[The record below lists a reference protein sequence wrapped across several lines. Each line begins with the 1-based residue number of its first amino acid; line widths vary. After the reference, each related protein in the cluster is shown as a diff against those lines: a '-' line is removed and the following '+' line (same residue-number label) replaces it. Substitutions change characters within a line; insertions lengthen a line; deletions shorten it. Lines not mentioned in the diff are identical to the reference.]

1 MFLKKYF
8 YDKSIWVA
16 YIDTEKILK
25 AVLSKGIFSS
35 MPSPGYEG
43 KHHPLHEATKH
54 QQTAY
59 NIQALL

>member
-1 MFLKKYF
+1 
-8 YDKSIWVA
+8 
-16 YIDTEKILK
+16 
-25 AVLSKGIFSS
+25 

-59 NIQALL
+59 DIQALL